1 MGMLNFPQNTLL
13 LLHHLH
19 STASETG
26 SKQRYRYGVQY
37 TYRIGAFKFVFEHE
51 YAQQNGENCKYLLP
65 IMSWRLEQKG
75 CERDNRMEEKQQK
88 KFVQQSQSEK
98 ENAKKTNFN

>member
-51 YAQQNGENCKYLLP
+51 YAQ
-65 IMSWRLEQKG
+65 
-75 CERDNRMEEKQQK
+75 
-88 KFVQQSQSEK
+88 
-98 ENAKKTNFN
+98 